1 MKRQTLFPVLPVGF
15 AFGLSDEPIVLDGM
29 KVLFDQRVGLYPV
42 NLEKVEDQEEEEE
55 SDE

>member
-1 MKRQTLFPVLPVGF
+1 MKTPTEFPLLPVGF
-15 AFGLSDEPIVLDGM
+15 AFGLAEEPILLDGM

-42 NLEKVEDQEEEEE
+42 NLEKVEDED